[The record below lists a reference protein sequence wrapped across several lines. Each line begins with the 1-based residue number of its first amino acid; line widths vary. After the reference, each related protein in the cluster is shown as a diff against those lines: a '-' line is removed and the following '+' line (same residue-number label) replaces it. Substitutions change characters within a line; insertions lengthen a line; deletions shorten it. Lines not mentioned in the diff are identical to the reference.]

1 MARLPSLEGE
11 HTNQVDWH
19 RQKLVAISPVLHDR
33 GYRAPITSGL
43 PLSTDIGSI
52 GRHVSKVP
60 CADIRQSK
68 KGRQLPA
75 LLMPHYVL
83 SLNQMRD
90 LGEYLRAYVAYVS
103 ANLGWGKALRF
114 VLVWLAGMFL
124 PLGAR
129 TLVQLPE
136 WVAMTWMV
144 GWALLG
150 YIFAPYGM
158 WKHHRAQIASSI
170 QPTKNSRGRG
180 LC

>member
-1 MARLPSLEGE
+1 MATYNSATLHKAPLELAE
-11 HTNQVDWH
+11 VHQ
-19 RQKLVAISPVLHDR
+19 R
-33 GYRAPITSGL
+33 GL
-43 PLSTDIGSI
+43 PGRARPSPFCLRIVLINLSFQLRT
-52 GRHVSKVP
+52 RP
-60 CADIRQSK
+60 CADIRQNK
-68 KGRQLPA
+68 KGEA
-75 LLMPHYVL
+75 VASASHATSCA

-136 WVAMTWMV
+136 WVPMTWMI

-170 QPTKNSRGRG
+170 QPNQKEPR
-180 LC
+180 